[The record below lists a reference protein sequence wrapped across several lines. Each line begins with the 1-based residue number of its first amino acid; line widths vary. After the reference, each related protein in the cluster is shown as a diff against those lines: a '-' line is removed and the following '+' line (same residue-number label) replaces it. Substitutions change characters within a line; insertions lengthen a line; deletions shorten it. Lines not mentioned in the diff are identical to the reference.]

1 MNLPDS
7 SKSLAGSEAGQADL
21 PKSSIDRIAVLA
33 TLPKPQGKPYGSGCF
48 SYLPAVLATLP
59 KPQGKPLGSACFSY
73 LPGEPSGCFS
83 YLPEEFR

>member
-33 TLPKPQGKPYGSGCF
+33 TLPKPQGKPLGSG
-48 SYLPAVLATLP
+48 
-59 KPQGKPLGSACFSY
+59 CFSY

>member
-48 SYLPAVLATLP
+48 SYLP
-59 KPQGKPLGSACFSY
+59 
-73 LPGEPSGCFS
+73 GEPSGCFS